1 MATRQASTSLPQ
13 TVRGGT
19 PVKWRAQTQD
29 TNRFGALWTRIAGE
43 TMRQPTNIL
52 YFADGV
58 FGPTRALGRAIDLA
72 CRHRARLTLMDVTIE
87 TGIGA
92 ELIKRY
98 GLDDDIQQSEQR
110 YAALSQL
117 ASDAIADLPPPRLR
131 VTIGHPFI
139 EVIQAVL
146 RDGHDL
152 VIKPARQ
159 LPGAGRLFGSNDMHL
174 LRKCP
179 CPVWIDRE
187 SERGELSPASARPSP
202 CQRVVAAVDPVAPG
216 TEALNARILDTAAA
230 IAEQDGAELHLVH
243 AWQPPFPYAGPAD
256 AHPTPAGPSLT
267 EAFGRIERVHRDA
280 MDSLIATTKGAVG
293 CDGHLVRGA
302 PATEVIACANAL
314 AADLLVMSTLS
325 RPRES
330 GLFIGT
336 TAEDILQTAMLS
348 VLALKPEGFV
358 SPVGLG

>member
-1 MATRQASTSLPQ
+1 M
-13 TVRGGT
+13 
-19 PVKWRAQTQD
+19 K
-29 TNRFGALWTRIAGE
+29 
-43 TMRQPTNIL
+43 QPKDIL
-52 YFADGV
+52 YFADGQ
-58 FGPTRALGRAIDLA
+58 FGPTRALGRAVDLA
-72 CRHRARLTLMDVTIE
+72 RRYGARLTLMDVTIE

-98 GLDDDIQQSEQR
+98 GLADDIQQSEQR

-117 ASDAIADLPPPRLR
+117 ASDWITDLPTPRLR

-139 EVIQAVL
+139 EVIRAVL

-152 VIKPARQ
+152 VIKPTRQ
-159 LPGAGRLFGSNDMHL
+159 LPGANRLFGSNDMHL

-179 CPVWIDRE
+179 CAVWIDRE
-187 SERGELSPASARPSP
+187 SERDEPGSSPAPRSP
-202 CQRVVAAVDPVAPG
+202 YQRVLAAVDPVEPA

-230 IAEQDGAELHLVH
+230 VAEQDAAELHLVH
-243 AWQPPFPYAGPAD
+243 AWQPPFNYGEAAGPGS
-256 AHPTPAGPSLT
+256 TPAASSLT
-267 EAFGRIERVHRDA
+267 AALGDIERVHREA
-280 MDSLIATTKGAVG
+280 LDSLTASAAGGVECK
-293 CDGHLVRGA
+293 GHLVGGT
-302 PATEVIACANAL
+302 PAAEVMACAHAL
-314 AADLLVMSTLS
+314 DADLLVMSTLS

-358 SPVGLG
+358 SPVGPG